1 MARTRQAV
9 KPLNQSAQSVQAN
22 AAAEKARKAASRAA
36 LKAAKALAETPVVTA
51 TDLSVI
57 ATLATESPR
66 ESTPPSLESL
76 QEAQACNNAAW
87 LETMAVDYEA
97 LNEGK
102 AARVDGVNTP
112 EFTAYLKSQNV
123 NSDGSAYVP
132 VGIGYQGPML
142 ALRAAAVNYV
152 TGKNGNPHCG
162 DWMAIALDGL
172 TREQVVERLGKLLFA
187 KGITTSTNPYLG
199 LNPGQ
204 QSMNLRNKARGA
216 YGKGLLT
223 DSDLKTLQA

>member
-9 KPLNQSAQSVQAN
+9 KPLNQSAQSVATN
-22 AAAEKARKAASRAA
+22 AAAEKARKAASRKA
-36 LKAAKALAETPVVTA
+36 LKEAKAAEAQATTETAKRDDVEPVA
-51 TDLSVI
+51 
-57 ATLATESPR
+57 PR

-87 LETMAVDYEA
+87 LETMAVDFEA

-102 AARVDGVNTP
+102 AARVDGTNTP
-112 EFTAYLKSQNV
+112 EFNAYLTEQGVTTEGAVKTN
-123 NSDGSAYVP
+123 

-142 ALRAAAVNYV
+142 ALREAAKTYV

-216 YGKGLLT
+216 YGKGLLN
-223 DSDLKTLQA
+223 DADLKTLQA

>member
-22 AAAEKARKAASRAA
+22 AAAEKARKAASRKA
-36 LKAAKALAETPVVTA
+36 LKEAKQAAT
-51 TDLSVI
+51 
-57 ATLATESPR
+57 TEVAKQNDVAPR

-87 LETMAVDYEA
+87 LETMAVDFEA

-102 AARVDGVNTP
+102 AARVDGVNTD

-132 VGIGYQGPML
+132 TGIGYQGPML

-172 TREQVVERLGKLLFA
+172 TREQVVARLGKLLFA